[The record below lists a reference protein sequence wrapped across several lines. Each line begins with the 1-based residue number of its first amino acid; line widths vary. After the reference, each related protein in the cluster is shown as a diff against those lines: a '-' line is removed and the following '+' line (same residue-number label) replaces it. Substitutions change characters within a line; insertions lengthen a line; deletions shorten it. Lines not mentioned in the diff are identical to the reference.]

1 MSNSNAR
8 QFDVRQG
15 AHGLVI
21 GLAGHAVAFL
31 FGFIAGQLVEPSEGG
46 GFEDIAAVALI
57 FLGTEVLLGAAAV
70 TATIMLVLRGKR
82 DLGFGVLAGWL
93 VGVIVI
99 ALLLRS

>member
-1 MSNSNAR
+1 VSNFN
-8 QFDVRQG
+8 VRQG
-15 AHGLVI
+15 ALGLVA
-21 GLAGHAVAFL
+21 GLASHAIAFL

-57 FLGTEVLLGAAAV
+57 FLGTEALLGVAAV
-70 TATIMLVLRGKR
+70 IATVMLARRGKR

-99 ALLLRS
+99 LLLLRS